1 MPCSLGMHD
10 GSRAPTNESFRGL
23 NLEVFC
29 LIQKIQAQE
38 GELPIPKISA
48 VPSSVI
54 PWNAS
59 VKIQCSGIPES
70 YLYQLE
76 ILKNSTSTVVEKRW
90 GFQEVAEFIIKR
102 MDTNTAGRYQCQ
114 YRKTLNWS
122 KHSEALELV
131 VTGLYEKPFLST
143 DQGLVMMPGQN
154 ISLQC
159 GSAHIPLD
167 RFVLTKEGEA
177 SLPQHQTGEHQGN
190 FTLGPVN
197 LSFSG
202 NYRCYGWHSG
212 SPYVWSAPSD
222 ALELVVTDTMN
233 QGYTVENLIRMGVAG
248 LILVALLAI
257 LAESWHSHKV
267 PNKAHLEDLPELTS
281 STQKCQPSRICAMLS
296 TLIALLC
303 LGLYLSQRI
312 SSQMQFLS
320 KPIIWAKPNFMIPSG
335 MPVIIWCQGTHK
347 AIEYELHFEGH
358 LSASETPN
366 PPGMTNKVNFSIQTM
381 TSHTAGQYKC
391 LYRSGEHWSEPSD
404 PLDLVL
410 TGMYDKPTLS
420 VHPGAEV
427 ISGENVTFYCRLE
440 TATSTFFLIKEG
452 RSSRPQH
459 KYGNIQADFYM
470 GPVTTAHRGT
480 YRCFG
485 SYNNHLW
492 SFPSE
497 PVTLLVTGDVGNT
510 SLASTE
516 QPSSPD
522 SWKPSLLTTKMEF
535 QTDLALWDHTSQ
547 NLLRISLAF
556 LVLVAAVYL
565 LAKDWLCKKRT
576 PEGAD
581 RASSQECRS
590 FRTQRSLDE

>member
-1 MPCSLGMHD
+1 
-10 GSRAPTNESFRGL
+10 
-23 NLEVFC
+23 
-29 LIQKIQAQE
+29 
-38 GELPIPKISA
+38 
-48 VPSSVI
+48 
-54 PWNAS
+54 
-59 VKIQCSGIPES
+59 
-70 YLYQLE
+70 
-76 ILKNSTSTVVEKRW
+76 
-90 GFQEVAEFIIKR
+90 
-102 MDTNTAGRYQCQ
+102 
-114 YRKTLNWS
+114 
-122 KHSEALELV
+122 
-131 VTGLYEKPFLST
+131 
-143 DQGLVMMPGQN
+143 
-154 ISLQC
+154 
-159 GSAHIPLD
+159 
-167 RFVLTKEGEA
+167 
-177 SLPQHQTGEHQGN
+177 
-190 FTLGPVN
+190 
-197 LSFSG
+197 
-202 NYRCYGWHSG
+202 
-212 SPYVWSAPSD
+212 
-222 ALELVVTDTMN
+222 
-233 QGYTVENLIRMGVAG
+233 
-248 LILVALLAI
+248 
-257 LAESWHSHKV
+257 
-267 PNKAHLEDLPELTS
+267 
-281 STQKCQPSRICAMLS
+281 MLS

-312 SSQMQFLS
+312 SSQMQ
-320 KPIIWAKPNFMIPSG
+320 
-335 MPVIIWCQGTHK
+335 
-347 AIEYELHFEGH
+347 
-358 LSASETPN
+358 TPN
-366 PPGMTNKVNFSIQTM
+366 PRGMTNKVKFSIQTM

-497 PVTLLVTGDVGNT
+497 PVMLLVTGDVGNT

-535 QTDLALWDHTSQ
+535 QKDLAIWDHTSW
-547 NLLRISLAF
+547 NLFRISLAF
-556 LVLVAAVYL
+556 LVLVAVCL

>member
-1 MPCSLGMHD
+1 
-10 GSRAPTNESFRGL
+10 
-23 NLEVFC
+23 
-29 LIQKIQAQE
+29 
-38 GELPIPKISA
+38 
-48 VPSSVI
+48 
-54 PWNAS
+54 
-59 VKIQCSGIPES
+59 
-70 YLYQLE
+70 
-76 ILKNSTSTVVEKRW
+76 
-90 GFQEVAEFIIKR
+90 
-102 MDTNTAGRYQCQ
+102 
-114 YRKTLNWS
+114 
-122 KHSEALELV
+122 
-131 VTGLYEKPFLST
+131 
-143 DQGLVMMPGQN
+143 
-154 ISLQC
+154 
-159 GSAHIPLD
+159 
-167 RFVLTKEGEA
+167 
-177 SLPQHQTGEHQGN
+177 
-190 FTLGPVN
+190 
-197 LSFSG
+197 
-202 NYRCYGWHSG
+202 
-212 SPYVWSAPSD
+212 
-222 ALELVVTDTMN
+222 
-233 QGYTVENLIRMGVAG
+233 
-248 LILVALLAI
+248 
-257 LAESWHSHKV
+257 
-267 PNKAHLEDLPELTS
+267 
-281 STQKCQPSRICAMLS
+281 MLS

-312 SSQMQFLS
+312 SSQMQILS

-347 AIEYELHFEGH
+347 ATEYELHFEGH
-358 LSASETPN
+358 LFALETPN
-366 PPGMTNKVNFSIQTM
+366 PRGMTNKVKFSIQTM

-497 PVTLLVTGDVGNT
+497 PVMLLVTGDVGNT

-522 SWKPSLLTTKMEF
+522 
-535 QTDLALWDHTSQ
+535 LAIWDHTSW
-547 NLLRISLAF
+547 NLFRISLAF
-556 LVLVAAVYL
+556 LVLVAVCL

-581 RASSQECRS
+581 RASSQECR
-590 FRTQRSLDE
+590 FQNTKILG